1 MIFSAW
7 VMWAH
12 LLFPSRQK
20 VLEDR
25 AEFSL
30 SLRFP
35 LYDTSSEKYTGYS
48 REQIWPRG
56 FSLLGQG
63 WEKGGSFWQRTWARV
78 FPQSVKTARIYTI
91 NITREDI
98 FGRHTGICGGSVHS
112 QMLAE
117 LQGALLVN
125 GSELDLQGPSWVGNV
140 LSC

>member
-1 MIFSAW
+1 MIFLCV

-12 LLFPSRQK
+12 LLSPSGQK

-25 AEFSL
+25 AKSSL

-48 REQIWPRG
+48 RQQIWPGG

-63 WEKGGSFWQRTWARV
+63 WEEGGSFWQRTWARV
-78 FPQSVKTARIYTI
+78 FPPSVKTARIYTI

-98 FGRHTGICGGSVHS
+98 FGRHTGICGGSVHP
-112 QMLAE
+112 QMLAG
-117 LQGALLVN
+117 LQGSLLVN
-125 GSELDLQGPSWVGNV
+125 GSELDLQGPSWVWNV